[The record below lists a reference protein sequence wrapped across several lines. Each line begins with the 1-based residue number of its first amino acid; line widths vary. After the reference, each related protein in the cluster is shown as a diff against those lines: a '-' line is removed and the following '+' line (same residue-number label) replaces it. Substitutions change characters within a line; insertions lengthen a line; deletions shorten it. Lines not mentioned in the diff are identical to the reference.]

1 MRTIIKDAQL
11 LELLDNY
18 NLNEI
23 NSRIAKRIAAEERHE
38 ERILSH
44 DIFFQ
49 MPEKT
54 VLDLSLEEAER
65 LLRNYENDPDHYLY
79 EDLKQAKSIVVERG
93 TAKRHHRN
101 TGWRQKSSMNTPGR
115 WRCKE
120 IYWASGT
127 AVTGILLYHECR
139 RHASAVVGG
148 GAPFLTGHGFYSIAN
163 MLLCA

>member
-1 MRTIIKDAQL
+1 MHNVGEEEISAESVCPDHDPSRKGEYMRTIIKDAQL

-79 EDLKQAKSIVVERG
+79 EDLKQAKSIVVG
-93 TAKRHHRN
+93 TGNGKKTSSEYRMAAKVINEYTRTMALQRDLLGLWNSRNRN
-101 TGWRQKSSMNTPGR
+101 TVIS
-115 WRCKE
+115 
-120 IYWASGT
+120 
-127 AVTGILLYHECR
+127 
-139 RHASAVVGG
+139 
-148 GAPFLTGHGFYSIAN
+148 
-163 MLLCA
+163 